1 MLLERFLSFLSYHIV
16 SSSTAF
22 VKMTDRSYRCEYSK
36 ATERTAETRF
46 QDFVA
51 NLRIP
56 NYTVRSTINYNRH
69 KWQDVRSAV

>member
-1 MLLERFLSFLSYHIV
+1 
-16 SSSTAF
+16 
-22 VKMTDRSYRCEYSK
+22 MTDRSYRCEYST

-69 KWQDVRSAV
+69 KWEDVRSAV